1 MNSDVGLLALS
12 FIGAIVGAV
21 LALIPSL
28 HIFNLA
34 GIAVLLSQNNRFDLA
49 GDQLTFLLLGAL
61 VGWTVVNVI
70 PSVFLFAPDDA
81 NANVV
86 LPSTKLLLRGRG
98 IEASLMIG
106 AGSLGAL
113 VSLVALAPVF
123 EPVFR
128 SLRAILQP
136 HFGWMLVAVIVFLVL
151 GEWPRANDRDPSPI
165 RRLASAWVYLG
176 AGLLAFVLSGLL
188 GFVLM
193 YRSPVPTN
201 VAFQNLLPAFV
212 GLFSVPGLLQILF
225 LGTKPPPQTSRLE
238 VDLPLPLLLRGTLTG
253 IAGGLFTG
261 FLPVVTGGIGGLL
274 AGHAT
279 AQRDDRLFLI
289 SQGASKIAYTV
300 GSVLLLFV
308 PGLTLTRGGLSS
320 MLTTTFIPYGWRYY
334 TLAVSAIGLCGAV
347 AFVILLGLLRVTP
360 SFLNRVNIKIVAVAS
375 LVVAVMT
382 TFAFTNVGG
391 VLTLLVATTVGLIPV
406 LVGGRRLNC
415 LGVIL
420 LPITLNMIGYGHVV
434 AGWLRLL

>member
-334 TLAVSAIGLCGAV
+334 ALAVSAIGLCGAV

>member
-1 MNSDVGLLALS
+1 MNNDVGLLALS
-12 FIGAIVGAV
+12 FIGAIVGAI

-28 HIFNLA
+28 HVFNLA
-34 GIAVLLSQNNRFDLA
+34 GIAVLLSQNNRIGLA

-128 SLRAILQP
+128 ALRSILQP

-151 GEWPRANDRDPSPI
+151 GEWPRANDRDTSPI

-193 YRSPVPTN
+193 YRSLVPTN

-253 IAGGLFTG
+253 IAGGLFSG

-334 TLAVSAIGLCGAV
+334 ALAVSAIGLCGAF
-347 AFVILLGLLRVTP
+347 AFAILLGLLRVTP

-391 VLTLLVATTVGLIPV
+391 VLTLLVATTIGLIPV

-434 AGWLRLL
+434 AGWLGLL